1 MRNLTLQ
8 VHLQLLSQVTHNS
21 SIWIIKESSSFVNE
35 VKIGLNGVS
44 TEGVGSI
51 MEAACAVITGVTIA
65 FIFSWRMSLVC
76 LCLAPFGVITGYM
89 GAKRHSGLGE
99 EQD

>member
-1 MRNLTLQ
+1 
-8 VHLQLLSQVTHNS
+8 
-21 SIWIIKESSSFVNE
+21 
-35 VKIGLNGVS
+35 
-44 TEGVGSI
+44 
-51 MEAACAVITGVTIA
+51 MEAACAVITGITIA